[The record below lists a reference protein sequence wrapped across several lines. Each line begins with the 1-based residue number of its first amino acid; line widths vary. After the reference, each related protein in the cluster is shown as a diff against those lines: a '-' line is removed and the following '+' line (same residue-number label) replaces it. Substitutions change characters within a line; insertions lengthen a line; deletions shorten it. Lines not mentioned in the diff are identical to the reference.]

1 MATRETQR
9 KAIRSAEEICRR
21 GEARLTPLR
30 RHVLELVLASP
41 RPPTTYEI
49 LDRLRP
55 IDSSATAAGVYR
67 SLEFLASHGLV
78 HRLKSTKT
86 FVACAM
92 PEHAHPSQ
100 MLICRRCG
108 TAIEAED
115 PHVASAT
122 ETLSRRLGFDLDRGT
137 VELTGICAICRN

>member
-1 MATRETQR
+1 MATRETRR

-21 GEARLTPLR
+21 VGARLTPLR

-41 RPPTTYEI
+41 RPPTAYEI

-55 IDSSATAAGVYR
+55 IDASATATGVYR
-67 SLEFLASHGLV
+67 SLEFLAAHGLV
-78 HRLKSTKT
+78 HRLESTKA

-108 TAIEAED
+108 RQSRLKIPTSHRPRRRSAAVWASIWTAA
-115 PHVASAT
+115 PS
-122 ETLSRRLGFDLDRGT
+122 S
-137 VELTGICAICRN
+137 